1 LIISFTTRAWYDAV
15 KQVCEG
21 VVMLEDALQPM
32 LGADYGG
39 IAQFSAV
46 LVAMDS
52 DETEN
57 ARFRKPFDKVGL
69 CPGTDLRYL
78 SVSVGFTP
86 EELLTMTPSQVACT
100 FALRLGERL
109 ASRPKRLPHA
119 FDYERFH
126 ENASRALDAF
136 VSRGLCTA
144 VTST

>member
-1 LIISFTTRAWYDAV
+1 MIISFTARAWYDVV

-39 IAQFSAV
+39 ITQFSAV

-52 DETEN
+52 DQTEN

-78 SVSVGFTP
+78 SMSVGFTP
-86 EELLTMTPSQVACT
+86 EELLAMTPSQVACA
-100 FALRLGERL
+100 FALRLKEGL
-109 ASRPKRLPHA
+109 ASRPKRLPRA
-119 FDYERFH
+119 FDYERFY
-126 ENASRALDAF
+126 EDASRALDAF
-136 VSRGLCTA
+136 SHGHRTGLTG
-144 VTST
+144 T